1 MLINYQSLLN
11 IVIDVYFVLN
21 IINHHWALGEGDGVL
36 VTINHHYVITINHSS
51 PLIWVNYNDLTATE
65 LWNHGLF

>member
-1 MLINYQSLLN
+1 M
-11 IVIDVYFVLN
+11 
-21 IINHHWALGEGDGVL
+21 ERVL

-65 LWNHGLF
+65 LWNHGLFFGKSSPNGRTIQVGELL